1 MSDDLIAALFT
12 GRELRGCGPGGFV
25 HESRPDVVA
34 GHGLGDL
41 AALVAAGAL
50 DHGDALRLAVVR
62 EQLIARANERVGGGM
77 LAVLGAHAAAFA
89 ARIAER
95 SGVQVARHDS
105 PARVVVAGS
114 HEQLRQARAV
124 AAELHVA
131 VAEVAAPAALHCS
144 ALSADADAFASM
156 LESVPFRRPA
166 LAVYSSVTAEPIRDP
181 RSELARCLEAPV
193 LWSDTARALD
203 AAGAARFVEAGRGR
217 VLGDLVC
224 ETLLGPQDAGTEPEP
239 AHA

>member
-1 MSDDLIAALFT
+1 MGEDLTAALFD
-12 GRELRGCGPGGFV
+12 GRELRGSGPGRFV

-77 LAVLGAHAAAFA
+77 LAILGTDAAARA
-89 ARIAER
+89 WRIADR

-105 PARVVVAGS
+105 PARVVVAGT
-114 HEQLRQARAV
+114 HEQLRHARAV
-124 AAELHVA
+124 AAELHIA
-131 VAEVAAPAALHCS
+131 VGEVAAPAALHCS
-144 ALSADADAFASM
+144 ALSAGADAFASM
-156 LESVPFRRPA
+156 LERVPFRRPS
-166 LAVYSSVTAEPIRDP
+166 LPVYSSVTAGPIGDP
-181 RSELARCLEAPV
+181 RAELARCLEAPV
-193 LWSDTARALD
+193 LWSDTARALE
-203 AAGAARFVEAGRGR
+203 AAGAARFVESGSSR

-224 ETLLGPQDAGTEPEP
+224 ETLLGPRDAEHEL